1 MLEIILLIYLG
12 KSIGAIVRSKGRKPL
27 GFQILLV
34 MLWIGGEF
42 FGGVVAGVVHAV
54 RHGDVPFE
62 FGISV
67 YLYALGG
74 AGCGAG
80 FCFLLAYLMP
90 PLDEMAASQSNDFND
105 PLKYRSPPVD
115 SDNP

>member
-1 MLEIILLIYLG
+1 MLEIILLIYLC

-27 GFQILLV
+27 VFQILLV

-62 FGISV
+62 FGISM
-67 YLYALGG
+67 YLYALSPR
-74 AGCGAG
+74 ATLQEAS
-80 FCFLLAYLMP
+80 
-90 PLDEMAASQSNDFND
+90 PLCWRAPRCSFWETLF
-105 PLKYRSPPVD
+105 
-115 SDNP
+115 